1 VLEVQ
6 VLPRQPTQWRKD
18 LKDKVSVK
26 ELVNRIVNGTLEFT
40 REEIQLY
47 VNNSKEI
54 EDRLVEIYEAVE

>member
-1 VLEVQ
+1 
-6 VLPRQPTQWRKD
+6 

-26 ELVNRIVNGTLEFT
+26 ELVDRIVNGTLEFT